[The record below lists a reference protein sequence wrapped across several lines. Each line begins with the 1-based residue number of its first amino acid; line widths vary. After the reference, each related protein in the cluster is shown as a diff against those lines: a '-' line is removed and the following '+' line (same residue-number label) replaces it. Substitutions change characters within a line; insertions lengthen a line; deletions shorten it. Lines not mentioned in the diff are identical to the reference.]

1 MKKIIDF
8 LLIFILAFFA
18 VSIFTNNDD
27 STTNDTLTVTTLH
40 SAYKVPNFPILQFSN
55 GTSEDVAVNLCEDI
69 NLRYAWETL
78 PFTTQ
83 WCESQLIE
91 ANSKRDITL
100 VNDNKIFEKTWVYT
114 LDLEL
119 WEKKYTNQFEMK
131 NRGTFSKIFVYV
143 FYAPIYNLMAYIL
156 THTAYS
162 LGFAIILLT
171 IIVRIILIYPQH
183 KMIVNQQKMQSVQPK
198 IKAIQ
203 EKHKWNQAVLWQEL
217 LALYKK
223 EWVNP
228 VGSCW
233 FLLIQMPFLLVIY
246 NVIRSVMD
254 ESNSFYIYN
263 FVSYFRIESINP
275 NFFWIDLLEAWG
287 IEGGVLAIVVWFLQ
301 YLQIKLSLANNAN
314 KTEPWA
320 VLEKKK
326 DSNDFASMMPD
337 PEMMNKFMLYG
348 MPWMVAVFTFFFFAW
363 LWLYW
368 GITTI
373 FMILQQIIVSKK
385 RKMSS

>member
-1 MKKIIDF
+1 M
-8 LLIFILAFFA
+8 LAFFA
-18 VSIFTNNDD
+18 VSIFTNNDE
-27 STTNDTLTVTTLH
+27 STSNNILTVT
-40 SAYKVPNFPILQFSN
+40 SVNNSYKVPNFPILQFTN
-55 GTSEDVAVNLCEDI
+55 GTAEAFTIDLCQDV

-83 WCESQLIE
+83 WCEPQIIE
-91 ANSKRDITL
+91 ANSKKDVTL
-100 VNDNKIFEKTWVYT
+100 INEDQIFEKTGVYT
-114 LDLEL
+114 LDLEIG
-119 WEKKYTNQFEMK
+119 EKKYTNQFEMK
-131 NRGTFSKIFVYV
+131 NRGTLWKVFIYV

-171 IIVRIILIYPQH
+171 IIVRMFLIYPQH
-183 KMIVNQQKMQSVQPK
+183 KMIVNQQKMQGVQPK

-228 VGSCW
+228 VGSCG

-254 ESNSFYIYN
+254 ESNYFYIYDL
-263 FVSYFRIESINP
+263 VSYFRIDQIDP
-275 NFFWIDLLEAWG
+275 HFFWIDLLQSWG
-287 IEGGVLAIVVWFLQ
+287 IIGIILWLLVWLLQ
-301 YLQIKLSLANNAN
+301 YLQIKLSLANNPK
-314 KTEPWA
+314 KTEPWT

-337 PEMMNKFMLYG
+337 PEMMNKFMLYW

-363 LWLYW
+363 LGLYW
-368 GITTI
+368 WITTI
-373 FMILQQIIVSKK
+373 FMIIQQIIVSKK
-385 RKMSS
+385 RKKSS

>member
-1 MKKIIDF
+1 M
-8 LLIFILAFFA
+8 LAFFA
-18 VSIFTNNDD
+18 VSIFTNNDE

-40 SAYKVPNFPILQFSN
+40 SSYKVPNFPILQFSN
-55 GTSEDVAVNLCEDI
+55 GTSENVAMNLCEDI

-78 PFTTQ
+78 PFTAQ
-83 WCESQLIE
+83 WCELQIIE
-91 ANSKRDITL
+91 ANSKKDVTL
-100 VNDNKIFEKTWVYT
+100 VNNNKIFEKTWVYT
-114 LDLEL
+114 LDLEV
-119 WEKKYTNQFEMK
+119 WDKKYTNQFEMK
-131 NRGTFSKIFVYV
+131 NRWTFSKIFVYM

-228 VGSCW
+228 VGSCG

-254 ESNSFYIYN
+254 ESNYFYIYN
-263 FVSYFRIESINP
+263 FVSYFKIDEINP
-275 NFFWIDLLEAWG
+275 HFFWVDLLQSWG
-287 IEGGVLAIVVWFLQ
+287 IVGIVLWLTVWWLQ
-301 YLQIKLSLANNAN
+301 YLQIKMSLANNAN

-337 PEMMNKFMLYG
+337 PEMMNKFMLYW

-373 FMILQQIIVSKK
+373 FMIFQQIVVSKK